1 MNQFLADLGAAKGQS
16 ADHAKFTPSS
26 KSIVTILEEMLKIF
40 DKEYKEKMKEEAE
53 KNKNFE
59 ELMSAKVKELA
70 QMKAEMEK
78 LHKDKAEAG
87 VFLADAQKAY
97 DKTEEQLY
105 IDITFFIT
113 TKKGCKEK
121 AKEWKIRVEM
131 RDEELEGVEKAIEIL
146 TSDEARE
153 KFGKSMGADAA
164 KQVGFIQLRADT
176 ETASMRAFNAL
187 QAVASERHSIV
198 FARLA
203 LTVRR
208 ASKGKLGD
216 AIKAIEKT
224 IKTLKEEEKEDI
236 EKRDDCKEEYHKIA
250 STLADVNWK
259 IEKNHAEIEKLEK
272 LIAKRKEEKAETIED
287 IEHTKKDITQ
297 MEDQREQEHKEFKS
311 AKKDDENSIGLIKEA
326 KDAP

>member
-153 KFGKSMGADAA
+153 QFGKSMGADAA
-164 KQVGFIQLRADT
+164 KQVGFIQLGADT
-176 ETASMRAFNAL
+176 ETAPMRAFKAL
-187 QAVASERHSIV
+187 RAVARKTHNIN
-198 FARLA
+198 LA
-203 LTVRR
+203 KLAATVRV

-216 AIKAIEKT
+216 AIKAIEKV

-236 EKRDDCKEEYHKIA
+236 KKRDECKEEYKKIA
-250 STLADVNWK
+250 STVADVKWK

-272 LIAKRKEEKAETIED
+272 LIAKRKQEKA
-287 IEHTKKDITQ
+287 
-297 MEDQREQEHKEFKS
+297 
-311 AKKDDENSIGLIKEA
+311 A
-326 KDAP
+326 